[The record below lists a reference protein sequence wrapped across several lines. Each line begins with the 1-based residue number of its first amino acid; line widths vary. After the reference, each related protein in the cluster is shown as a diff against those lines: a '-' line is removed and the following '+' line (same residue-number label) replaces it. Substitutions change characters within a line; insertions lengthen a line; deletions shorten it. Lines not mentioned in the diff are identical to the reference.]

1 MYELWVSVERIE
13 GACSGPVP
21 MVPGTGFLVRNGSLL
36 FPGGGPICLYAL
48 QSLMPILQAKER
60 RIDETEMDDWLWRVD
75 SAQCPDPKGRTTWR
89 IEQRPLG
96 STEIAVSAAP
106 APKPSD
112 LQMTVERVDGTCT
125 SGMAP
130 GRSALLRGS
139 SLYLPQPFCLYALQ
153 SLVPLLPAMQ
163 RPLEPD
169 DWMASENAVICPD
182 PAGNVV
188 LRVDKIEGAKR

>member
-1 MYELWVSVERIE
+1 
-13 GACSGPVP
+13 
-21 MVPGTGFLVRNGSLL
+21 
-36 FPGGGPICLYAL
+36 
-48 QSLMPILQAKER
+48 
-60 RIDETEMDDWLWRVD
+60 
-75 SAQCPDPKGRTTWR
+75 
-89 IEQRPLG
+89 
-96 STEIAVSAAP
+96 
-106 APKPSD
+106 
-112 LQMTVERVDGTCT
+112 
-125 SGMAP
+125 MAP